1 MFFAFDNIV
10 TSRGGFIVRVRREEV
25 VWIGLYSRLF
35 RFLGLGFGLGL
46 NGWVGRFVGL
56 GRSVGVVRSD
66 RNSLV
71 LSLSSLRFLK
81 SALSEVSA
89 DSTYKLHSNQEV
101 VLVLDQELEYFP
113 R

>member
-1 MFFAFDNIV
+1 MFFAFDNVV
-10 TSRGGFIVRVRREEV
+10 TPRGGFIVRIRGEEV
-25 VWIGLYSRLF
+25 IRIGLYSGLF

-46 NGWVGRFVGL
+46 NGRVGRFVGL
-56 GRSVGVVRSD
+56 CRSVGIGRSD
-66 RNSLV
+66 RDSLV
-71 LSLSSLRFLK
+71 FSLSSFRFLE
-81 SALSEVSA
+81 SALSKVSD